1 MTAKLL
7 LICGSLR
14 HDLCK
19 GGEEC
24 VESKPGCRILVARTG
39 IETALARS
47 TKHNEHDSLNIGG
60 ENGYRG

>member
-1 MTAKLL
+1 MQPSF
-7 LICGSLR
+7 CFFCDSLR

-24 VESKPGCRILVARTG
+24 VEAKPGCWILVARTG
-39 IETALARS
+39 IETAPARS